1 MLVKADLAPAHP
13 IHFSVCKRT
22 TVGKFSFFG
31 IGLPGAVISKVG
43 AGGSQTVDFTETVA
57 RCGFPFHEGTVHSLC
72 NLKVNQ
78 QLQPLL
84 CAFLEY

>member
-1 MLVKADLAPAHP
+1 MSVKATLAPEHP

-22 TVGKFSFFG
+22 TVGKLSFFG
-31 IGLPGAVISKVG
+31 TGLAGAVISKVG
-43 AGGSQTVDFTETVA
+43 AGGSETEDFTETVE
-57 RCGFPFHEGTVHSLC
+57 RCGFPLHEGTVHSLC
-72 NLKVNQ
+72 NLTVNQ